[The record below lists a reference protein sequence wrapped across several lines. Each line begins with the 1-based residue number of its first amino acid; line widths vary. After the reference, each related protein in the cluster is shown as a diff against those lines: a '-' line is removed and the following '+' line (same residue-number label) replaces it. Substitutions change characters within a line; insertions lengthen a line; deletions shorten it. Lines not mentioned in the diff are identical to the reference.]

1 MATRARTKTPK
12 PPSKPLLAAKIPSV
26 RTPEPLLTCGNSV
39 VTAADD
45 HPELYP
51 NPPYIPSLKTSL
63 AALAS
68 AIPAAATGDVTAK
81 AGLVAASQ
89 QTHGLILQHA
99 SWVQG
104 LANDATPEQAV
115 VLITT
120 AMFHVSGVGH
130 TPKKA
135 LAGVTNTK
143 TSGTVQLVLLATKG
157 SLLHFWE
164 MSTDQKTW
172 TLALE
177 TEHVKDKL
185 TGLTPGQAYSFRC
198 RTFVRGKGSTGYSQI
213 FSLMVT

>member
-1 MATRARTKTPK
+1 MATKARTKTPK
-12 PPSKPLLAAKIPSV
+12 PPSKPILAAKIPPA
-26 RTPEPLLTCGNSV
+26 RQAEALLTCGSSV
-39 VTAADD
+39 VTAANDN
-45 HPELYP
+45 PTLYP

-63 AALAS
+63 AALAT

-81 AGLVAASQ
+81 AGLMATSQ

-99 SWVQG
+99 LWVQG
-104 LANDATPEQAV
+104 LANVATPEQAV

-130 TPKKA
+130 TTKKTVP
-135 LAGVTNTK
+135 GVINTK
-143 TSGTVQLVLLATKG
+143 TSGTVQLVLLPTKG

-164 MSTDQKTW
+164 TSTDQKTW

-185 TGLTPGQAYSFRC
+185 SGLTPGQTYYFRN
-198 RTFVRGKGSTGYSQI
+198 RTFVRGKGSSGYSQI
-213 FSLMVT
+213 YSLLVT